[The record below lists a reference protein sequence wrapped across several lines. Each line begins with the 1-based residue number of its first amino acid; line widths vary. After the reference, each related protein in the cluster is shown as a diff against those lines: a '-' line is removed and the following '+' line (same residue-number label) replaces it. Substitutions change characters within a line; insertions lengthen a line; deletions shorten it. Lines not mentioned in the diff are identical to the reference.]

1 MRSRRAEWQ
10 KRVAEWRRSGLTA
23 AQYAESV
30 GVKAET
36 LRHWSW
42 RLKSKRTTKAAV
54 SAAKAMSAPASSSLV
69 EVLSGTSIDTR
80 FELELAGGRRVLV
93 PRGFDADELGRL
105 VATIERLEVAPA
117 SDVGKR

>member
-42 RLKSKRTTKAAV
+42 RLKSERTARAAG
-54 SAAKAMSAPASSSLV
+54 STAKAKSAPAASSLV
-69 EVLSGTSIDTR
+69 EVLSSAAVDSR
-80 FELELAGGRRVLV
+80 LELELGGGRRVLV
-93 PRGFDADELGRL
+93 PNGFDADELGRL
-105 VATIERLEVAPA
+105 VAVLERLEVAPA
-117 SDVGKR
+117 AVGSER